1 MTRHAL
7 ALLLFLGAA
16 LGSERASA
24 APAADAGD
32 DGGADAAADADTTPE
47 GIQPTT
53 TPDNLGCT
61 AAPRGTPPGAPSVAG
76 LALVVTGLAAARR
89 ARRARRAARST
100 S

>member
-16 LGSERASA
+16 LGPARASA
-24 APAADAGD
+24 APLSDGGD
-32 DGGADAAADADTTPE
+32 DGGADAASDADTTPE

-53 TPDNLGCT
+53 TPDNLGC
-61 AAPRGTPPGAPSVAG
+61 AAAARGPTSALPPAAG
-76 LALVVTGLAAARR
+76 LALVLSGIAAARR
-89 ARRARRAARST
+89 ARRARRSP

>member
-16 LGSERASA
+16 LGPARASA
-24 APAADAGD
+24 APASDGGD
-32 DGGADAAADADTTPE
+32 EGGADAASDAETTPE

-53 TPDNLGCT
+53 TPDNLGC
-61 AAPRGTPPGAPSVAG
+61 AAAARGTSSGLPPAAG
-76 LALVVTGLAAARR
+76 LALVVAGIAAARR
-89 ARRARRAARST
+89 ARRATRSI